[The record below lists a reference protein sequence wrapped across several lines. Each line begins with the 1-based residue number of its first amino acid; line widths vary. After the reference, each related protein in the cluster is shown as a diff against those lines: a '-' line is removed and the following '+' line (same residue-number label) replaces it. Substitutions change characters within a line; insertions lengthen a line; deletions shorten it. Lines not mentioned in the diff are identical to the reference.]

1 MQVFDFKMRSENT
14 QNIYAHLYV
23 CGVEEGVGAEGHCA
37 CVRACVCA
45 CVRAQNCCWWAS
57 AGLLRLE
64 ESYVQLWFPSTHS
77 WTLTHSLSGAA
88 HSTPQG
94 CDLQPADTNG
104 CLTSA
109 YHNTAACRIM
119 GRLNLKPRGAEQTLT
134 SVAPSCWPYGKQRMI
149 YNTVRQYASRFHHAK
164 LITG

>member
-1 MQVFDFKMRSENT
+1 MWFQNEERKHAKHLRTFICVRGWGRGRGWGALCMR
-14 QNIYAHLYV
+14 
-23 CGVEEGVGAEGHCA
+23 A
-37 CVRACVCA
+37 CVRA
-45 CVRAQNCCWWAS
+45 RNCCWWAS
-57 AGLLRLE
+57 AGLLRL

-119 GRLNLKPRGAEQTLT
+119 GGLNLKPRGAEQTLT